1 MEDKTMVN
9 KEKYTA
15 VELEIIKF
23 DAEDVITTS
32 NPDYPSFPSTD
43 NETPFEPV

>member
-1 MEDKTMVN
+1 MSS
-9 KEKYTA
+9 KEKYTE
-15 VELEIIKF
+15 VELEVIKF

-32 NPDYPSFPSTD
+32 NPDYPNFPSTD

>member
-1 MEDKTMVN
+1 MSS
-9 KEKYTA
+9 KEKYTE
-15 VELEIIKF
+15 VELEVIKF

-32 NPDYPSFPSTD
+32 NPEFPTTD

>member
-1 MEDKTMVN
+1 MTA
-9 KEKYTA
+9 KEKYTS
-15 VELEIIKF
+15 VEHEVINF

-32 NPDYPSFPSTD
+32 NPEFPTTD